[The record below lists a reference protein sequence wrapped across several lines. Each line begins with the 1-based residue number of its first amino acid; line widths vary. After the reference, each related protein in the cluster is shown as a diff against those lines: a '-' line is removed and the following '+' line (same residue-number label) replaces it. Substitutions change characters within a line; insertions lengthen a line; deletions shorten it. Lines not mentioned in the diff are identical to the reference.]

1 MAEKRGGWDTL
12 HQLQSWGC
20 CVIIVG
26 MTRINIIDPKELTD
40 QHLVAEY
47 VETLMLCKNLVRT
60 LNSKCGFQEKK
71 VPPTYRLNKGH
82 VYFFYNKGKYLH
94 DRFNKLCEEM
104 QRRGIETNERFPR
117 HLWPDELYNDWKST
131 AADEVIIRERIA
143 LRISQKP
150 GYYKYCGKHID

>member
-1 MAEKRGGWDTL
+1 MR
-12 HQLQSWGC
+12 
-20 CVIIVG
+20 G

-60 LNSKCGFQEKK
+60 LNSRNGFQEKK

-82 VYFFYNKGKYLH
+82 VYFFYNKGAYLH
-94 DRFNKLCEEM
+94 KRFNQLREEM
-104 QRRGIETNERFPR
+104 QSREIETNEHFPR
-117 HLWPDELYNDWKST
+117 HLWPDELYNDWEPNY
-131 AADEVIIRERIA
+131 ADREIIRERIA

-150 GYYKYCGKHID
+150 GYYRYRGKLID